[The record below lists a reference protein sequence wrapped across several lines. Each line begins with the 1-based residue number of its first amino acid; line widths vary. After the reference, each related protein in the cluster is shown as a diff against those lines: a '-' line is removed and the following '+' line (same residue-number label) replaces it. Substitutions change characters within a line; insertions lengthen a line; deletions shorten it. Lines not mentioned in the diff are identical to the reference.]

1 MRAARV
7 HEFGPPS
14 TLVVEDVDDLTPG
27 TGEVLVEVAAVSV
40 NFPDLLVVSGE
51 YQNLPKRPFSPGK
64 EAAGRIAAVG
74 EGVTNFSVGDRVLTL
89 MEYGGYAEQ
98 LVVPAELA
106 FPLPDAVSFE
116 KAAAAGL
123 VFSTAYFAFHRRV
136 QIKAGDTVLIT
147 GAAGGVGSAGI
158 QLAKLAGAR
167 VLALVHSEEKA
178 EFVRG
183 LGAEVVL
190 TSGPETLRD
199 DVRAATDGNG
209 VDIVLDMLGGDFL
222 SQAVRATAWEGS
234 IIVVGFAAGGQHPIK
249 PGHLLVKNISV
260 HGLQG
265 SDYRDRTPS
274 LMAEAMEEIFSHMAA
289 GELDIPI
296 DRTFNLS
303 DIAAALTH
311 VADRRVMG
319 KVVITTG
326 AAS

>member
-1 MRAARV
+1 VRAARV

-14 TLVVEDVDDLTPG
+14 ILVVDEVDDLTPG
-27 TGEVLVEVAAVSV
+27 PGEVLVAVAAVSV

-51 YQNLPKRPFSPGK
+51 YQNLPERPFSPGK

-106 FPLPDAVSFE
+106 FPLPDAVTFE
-116 KAAAAGL
+116 NAAAAGL

-136 QIKAGDTVLIT
+136 QINAGDTVLIT

-167 VLALVHSEEKA
+167 VLALVHSAEKA
-178 EFVRG
+178 EFVRS
-183 LGAEVVL
+183 LGADVVL

-199 DVRAATDGNG
+199 DVRAATDGHG
-209 VDIVLDMLGGDFL
+209 VDIVLDMLGGDYL

-234 IIVVGFAAGGQHPIK
+234 IIIVGFAAGGQNPIK
-249 PGHLLVKNISV
+249 PGHLLVKNISI

-265 SDYRDRTPS
+265 SDYRDRTPD
-274 LMAEAMEEIFSHMAA
+274 LMAEAMREVFANMAT
-289 GELDIPI
+289 GELVIPI
-296 DRTFNLS
+296 DRTYDLT